1 MVLEEHLRVGQR
13 YTFYEKRP
21 SEPDSATRSYR
32 GTFLEI
38 RTVDS
43 REYMYVR
50 CDYKI
55 HNRLAISIAP
65 LHFIKKIETLEDV
78 LQNKSNVP
86 DDVLR
91 IIDSF
96 V

>member
-1 MVLEEHLRVGQR
+1 MALEQNLKVGQR

-21 SEPDSATRSYR
+21 SEPDSSIRSYR
-32 GTFLEI
+32 GTFLEV
-38 RTVDS
+38 RNVDH
-43 REYMYVR
+43 REYIYVK

-65 LHFIKKIETLEDV
+65 LHFIQKIETLEDI

-86 DDVLR
+86 DDILR